1 MEENLSTPISTEQP
15 ENKISTRSPILLW
28 LILLFV
34 AFALG
39 MGAGYWLFGRPAE
52 ARASADEQKLAS
64 LQQTVTA
71 SSGAA
76 TQSADQ
82 AQVQIPQQVKR
93 YDVPVAGSQSFGSDK
108 APITLV
114 EFSDYECPFCKQWH
128 LEVWPKIQAK
138 YGDKVRLVY
147 RNFPLSSIHPDATSA
162 AEAAACAGDQQKYFQ
177 FGDLLFNGGKQLGTD
192 AYLAYAQQLGLNM
205 DTFKKCIDSRS
216 YQKFVENDTNFASQL
231 GVRST
236 PTFFINGLAVVGA
249 QPYEVFSQVIDLEL
263 AGKIPK

>member
-1 MEENLSTPISTEQP
+1 MEENLSTPTPNEQP
-15 ENKISTRSPILLW
+15 ENKISKGPSILLW
-28 LILLFV
+28 SILTVV

-39 MGAGYWLFGRPAE
+39 MGASYLLFARPAE
-52 ARASADEQKLAS
+52 VRAATAEQKLSGIA
-64 LQQTVTA
+64 QTAATNSVTA
-71 SSGAA
+71 TQAA
-76 TQSADQ
+76 N
-82 AQVQIPQQVKR
+82 QVQIPDNVKR
-93 YDVPVAGSQSFGSDK
+93 YDVPVAGSAAYGSDK

-114 EFSDYECPFCKQWH
+114 EFSDYQCPYCKQWH
-128 LEVWPKIQAK
+128 QQVWPMIQAQ

-177 FGDLLFNGGKQLGTD
+177 FGDLLFGGDSLGSTV
-192 AYLAYAQQLGLNM
+192 YTQYAQKLGLNM
-205 DTFKKCIDSRS
+205 DAFKKCIDARS
-216 YQKFVENDTNFASQL
+216 HQKLVEDDVNFASQL

-249 QPYEVFSQVIDLEL
+249 QPFEVFKQVIDLEL